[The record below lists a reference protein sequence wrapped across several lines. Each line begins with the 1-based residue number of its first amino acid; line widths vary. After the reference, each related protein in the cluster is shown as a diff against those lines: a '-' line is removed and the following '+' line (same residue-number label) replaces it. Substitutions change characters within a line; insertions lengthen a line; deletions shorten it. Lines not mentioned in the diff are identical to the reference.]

1 MLGSSY
7 SSGDEVNCIK
17 WENLDDPGY
26 QKNLKFYK
34 GLIAFR
40 KEHALLRLS
49 SAEEVSARVKAV
61 EGLDK
66 NVLAF
71 VMDNSDKSLE
81 GESAEQIFLA
91 FNPNETETVVALPEG
106 NWNVYVKGE
115 QAGTEVIETVS
126 GSVTVE
132 PISSVVLVK
141 GDAGKAGVDKAGAK
155 NKAVVPII
163 AAIAGVAAIA
173 IALFLKNKK
182 KK

>member
-1 MLGSSY
+1 MTLT
-7 SSGDEVNCIK
+7 
-17 WENLDDPGY
+17 
-26 QKNLKFYK
+26 
-34 GLIAFR
+34 R

-49 SAEEVSARVKAV
+49 SAEDVSARVKAV

-71 VMDNSDKSLE
+71 VMDNSDKALE
-81 GESAEQIFLA
+81 GESAEQIFLT
-91 FNPNETETVVALPEG
+91 FNPNEAETVVTLPEG

-115 QAGTEVIETVS
+115 QVGSEVIESVS

-132 PISSVVLVK
+132 LISSVVLVK
-141 GDAGKAGVDKAGAK
+141 GEAGKAGAK

-173 IALFLKNKK
+173 AALFLKNKK